1 MDNVAQKYMKLYE
14 SAKAKR
20 ENFVPLFDE
29 CYEYALPQRESFYHE
44 TPGQRRDDKI
54 FDETA
59 VVGVQEFASRLQS
72 GLVPNFARWADL
84 TAGSEIPK
92 DQRDAVNN
100 DLDEVTDYVFEVL
113 QNSNFSQEV
122 HESFMDLAVGTGVL
136 VCEEGDSVN
145 PVNFSAIPLPH
156 VVLDTGP
163 DDKIDHVFRERKGI
177 KFGQINI
184 LYPKAQMSPDLM
196 NQVQNSPEK
205 TTTIL
210 EIVCRDY
217 SKLNE
222 EAYVSYAICMTTK
235 CVVYSKDMKG
245 IGSNPFICFR
255 WSKCAGE
262 VYGRGP
268 LINALSAIKTTNLT
282 IELVL
287 ENAQMAISGVYQ
299 MDDDG
304 VINPDTISLVP
315 GSIIPKAIGSNGL
328 QPVAAAGDFSVS
340 QLILSDMRL
349 NIKRALYNDMLGNP
363 DKTPASATEVAERM
377 ADLSRRMGSAFG
389 RLQAELVQPVLQRVI
404 YILKKQGRIE
414 IPNVNGR
421 EIKVRSISPLAQAQ
435 ANADISSVGRFLEMV
450 LGTFGPEVLN
460 LLINSEETAAHLA
473 KKFGVPDGLIR
484 DPEERKQ
491 IVAMAQQMQMQQQQQ
506 MQEQPP
512 QEQLQQEI
520 KLPKTNIG
528 IDGIQRAAN
537 QDKIISTTVAHLFE
551 TEMGK
556 AVMEYLKSITVNRV
570 HGPNI
575 TTEELRHHEGQRY
588 IVGLLEARIQHGHKV
603 KQNV

>member
-1 MDNVAQKYMKLYE
+1 MDQIADRMLQKYE
-14 SAKAKR
+14 RAKQAR
-20 ENFVPLFDE
+20 VNFEPLFED
-29 CYEYALPQRESFYHE
+29 CFEYALPMRQSFYTE
-44 TPGQRRDDKI
+44 NPGQRRDDKI

-72 GLVPNFARWADL
+72 GLVPNFARWADFI
-84 TAGSEIPK
+84 AGSEIPPDK
-92 DQRDAVNN
+92 QDVVNN
-100 DLDEVTDYVFEVL
+100 QLDEVTDYVFEVI
-113 QNSNFSQEV
+113 QNSNFGQEI

-136 VCEEGDSVN
+136 LVEEGDAIN
-145 PVNFSAIPLPH
+145 PVRFNAIPLPSVH
-156 VVLDTGP
+156 LDTGP
-163 DDKIDHVFRERKGI
+163 DDKIDHVYRERTLKNSEIPIAYPKGI
-177 KFGQINI
+177 LG
-184 LYPKAQMSPDLM
+184 
-196 NQVQNSPEK
+196 EK
-205 TTTIL
+205 TTMAVANQPDTKTKIL
-210 EIVCRDY
+210 EVICRNY
-217 SKLNE
+217 SKPNE
-222 EAYVSYAICMTTK
+222 DRFDYYVVNVGDKEIILQESYEGT
-235 CVVYSKDMKG
+235 
-245 IGSNPFICFR
+245 GSNPFVCFR
-255 WSKCAGE
+255 WSKASGE

-512 QEQLQQEI
+512 QEQLQ
-520 KLPKTNIG
+520 
-528 IDGIQRAAN
+528 
-537 QDKIISTTVAHLFE
+537 
-551 TEMGK
+551 
-556 AVMEYLKSITVNRV
+556 
-570 HGPNI
+570 
-575 TTEELRHHEGQRY
+575 
-588 IVGLLEARIQHGHKV
+588 
-603 KQNV
+603 